1 MKLLIDF
8 FPIILFFIS
17 YHQAN
22 FLVENTFIGSLL
34 DPAKSELITATIVAT
49 GVAIVASFIQVT
61 YHWIQTRKFEKM
73 HLFSLGLI
81 TVLGGLT
88 IMFGNPDFVKWKP
101 TVLNWIFAAVF
112 FISFFIGEKTL
123 VERAM
128 GNQIELP
135 EGVWN
140 RLNLAWI
147 VFFIISGVANLYVAF
162 YYALEQ
168 DELTRMDTWVNF
180 KLFGLMGL
188 TLIFIVLQAIYLTR
202 HMSEED
208 EAIEETIEAEKHELE
223 DK

>member
-17 YHQAN
+17 YHQAS

-34 DPAKSELITATIVAT
+34 DPTKSELITATIVAT
-49 GVAIVASFIQVT
+49 GVAIVASFAQVS
-61 YHWIQTRKFEKM
+61 YHWLQTRKFEKM
-73 HLFSLGLI
+73 HVFSLALI

-101 TVLNWIFAAVF
+101 TVLNWLFAAVF
-112 FISFFIGEKTL
+112 FFSFFIGEKTL
-123 VERAM
+123 IERAM

-135 EGVWN
+135 DFVWT
-140 RLNLAWI
+140 RLNLSWI
-147 VFFIISGVANLYVAF
+147 TFFIISGAANLYVAF
-162 YYALEQ
+162 YYALEL
-168 DELTRMDTWVNF
+168 DEKTRMDAWVDF

-188 TLIFIVLQAIYLTR
+188 TVLFVILQAIYLTR
-202 HMSEED
+202 HMSVED
-208 EAIEETIEAEKHELE
+208 EAIEDTIEAESHAQE

>member
-1 MKLLIDF
+1 MKLLVDF

-34 DPAKSELITATIVAT
+34 DPTKAEVITATIVAT
-49 GVAIVASFIQVT
+49 GVAIVASFVQVS
-61 YHWIQTRKFEKM
+61 YHWIMTRKFEKM
-73 HLFSLGLI
+73 HLFSLALI

-101 TVLNWIFAAVF
+101 TVLNWLFAAVF

-135 EGVWN
+135 EAIWN
-140 RLNLAWI
+140 RLNIAWV
-147 VFFIISGVANLYVAF
+147 VFFIISGAANLYVAF
-162 YYALEQ
+162 YYALDM
-168 DELTRMDTWVNF
+168 DEKTRMDTWVDF

-188 TLIFIVLQAIYLTR
+188 TLIFIILQAIYLTR

-208 EAIEETIEAEKHELE
+208 EAIEETIEAEIHHQE